1 MVELL
6 NRVNIGA
13 IEFRGI
19 KDELIFYMARTPLFL
34 GGMFLT

>member
-19 KDELIFYMARTPLFL
+19 KDELIFYFVKLIIFL
-34 GGMFLT
+34 P

>member
-13 IEFRGI
+13 IELRGI
-19 KDELIFYMARTPLFL
+19 KDELIFYFVKLIIFL
-34 GGMFLT
+34 P